1 MNKYQDGKIYKLTS
15 KQTDK
20 IYVGS
25 TIRTLDARMIQHKIQ
40 YKCGNSHNI
49 SSAEILK
56 YDDCIIELIED
67 SPCDSKTELEKRE
80 QHYMDLYRDI
90 IVNKHNTSQYCDHNK
105 PRRYCVECKGVEIC
119 EHNKPRRDCIEC
131 KGCGICEHNCRR
143 RTCVK
148 CNGSSICEHNKHKSR
163 CKECKGSQ
171 ICEHNKIRYT
181 CIECKGNGICEH
193 LIVKRH
199 CKICNNIKMCIA
211 ISISRDKKPCPFRA
225 KPDSDYC
232 GRHTPK

>member
-1 MNKYQDGKIYKLTS
+1 MSKYQDGKIYKITS

-25 TIRTLDARMIQHKIQ
+25 TIQTLDERMKHHKTDMKRF
-40 YKCGNSHNI
+40 YV

-67 SPCDSKTELEKRE
+67 CPCDSKKKLFERE
-80 QHYMDLYRDI
+80 QYYIDLYKDI
-90 IVNKHNTSQYCDHNK
+90 IVNNRNTTQICNHNK
-105 PRRYCVECKGVEIC
+105 KRWL
-119 EHNKPRRDCIEC
+119 
-131 KGCGICEHNCRR
+131 
-143 RTCVK
+143 
-148 CNGSSICEHNKHKSR
+148 

-171 ICEHNKIRYT
+171 ICEHNKVRYI
-181 CIECKGNGICEH
+181 CKECKGNGICDH
-193 LIVKRH
+193 NKLRSN
-199 CKICNNIKMCIA
+199 CNICNNVKMCIA
-211 ISISRDKKPCPFRA
+211 ISISRNKLPCKFRA